1 MITGTA
7 EEVGSIKRRKTEPVA
22 GLENLPDQLLS
33 AVAEY
38 LVIPSRALLAVA
50 LTAPSSSHKWSS
62 ENVDVCHLSS
72 ATIVLLLSSDS
83 VDKQWERVDFGCIEE
98 SLAEKLTDDD
108 LGAVLACIKL
118 SECDI
123 KRLGLGCIEI
133 TGRGLETLCYF
144 TSLEQLDL
152 SQAKISSDVLLP
164 ILGSIVGDDG
174 SALKHIAIPRLGR
187 VMKVEGCG
195 VEEIN
200 GVYAKAGRYDG
211 VAKYTKSAHYNGKDE
226 EFTLFRCKLSDN
238 TK

>member
-62 ENVDVCHLSS
+62 ENVDARHLSS
-72 ATIVLLLSSDS
+72 ATNVLLMSSDS
-83 VDKQWERVDFGCIEE
+83 VNMQWERVDFGHIEE
-98 SLAEKLTDDD
+98 SLAEKLTDND
-108 LGAVLACIKL
+108 LGAVLACIKI

-133 TGRGLETLCYF
+133 TGRGLETLRHF

-152 SQAKISSDVLLP
+152 IHAKISSDVLLP

-174 SALKHIAIPRLGR
+174 SALKHIAIRR
-187 VMKVEGCG
+187 VMMVEGCG

-200 GVYAKAGRYDG
+200 GVYTKAGRYDG